1 MIAISTN
8 KDIGSAD
15 DLKKLIDSGI
25 LDLTHIQAEV
35 EAMKK
40 RELLD
45 QYQFKIWQGSNS
57 YWYTYVMDGDRKKLV
72 KKVNRRDVEDIVVG
86 LVEYEINHV
95 TIDMVFTDWCDR
107 RLRLKQIARST
118 YDRDL
123 ATYNKHFGEFGKKDI
138 KDLDAIDIVNFI
150 EEQVAEHELT
160 AKGFARLKGV
170 MYGIL
175 KHARRCG
182 YTHIAQHDVSEEL
195 EITDRSLR
203 KVIREDRHEVFDED
217 ETDRIISYI
226 KSNPDMTNLAILL
239 MFVTGMRIGEIVA
252 IKTEDIVGDYEIKI
266 RRTETCHRDTE
277 NGHRVWEVKEY
288 PKTQS
293 GVRSVIVPQD
303 YQWVLKRLRMLNPWG
318 EYLLERSGK
327 RYHTDWIRRRLE
339 LLCNK
344 LDITHKTPHKIRKTY
359 GTILLDSGCDNRLI
373 TDLMGHSNVDTT
385 ENYYHRNRKS
395 IKKKHDLVSSIPDFK
410 AALN

>member
-1 MIAISTN
+1 MIAISTRG
-8 KDIGSAD
+8 DIGSAD
-15 DLKKLIDSGI
+15 ELKKLIDSGI
-25 LDLTHIQAEV
+25 LDLAHIQAEV
-35 EAMKK
+35 EAMRRK
-40 RELLD
+40 ELLD
-45 QYQFKIWQGSNS
+45 QYQFKIWQGSNG
-57 YWYTYVMDGDRKKLV
+57 YWYTYVLQDGRKKLV
-72 KKVNRRDVEDIVVG
+72 KKIDRKDVEAIVID
-86 LVEYEINHV
+86 LVDYEINHI
-95 TIDMVFTDWCDR
+95 TIDMMFADWCDR
-107 RLRLKQIARST
+107 RLRLKQISRST

-123 ATYNKHFGEFGKKDI
+123 ATYHKHFADFGKKDI
-138 KDLDAIDIVNFI
+138 KTVEAIDIVNFI
-150 EEQVAEHELT
+150 EEQVAKHELT

-170 MYGIL
+170 TYGIL

-182 YTHIAQHDVSEEL
+182 HTHIAQHDISEEL

-203 KVIREDRHEVFDED
+203 KIIREDRDEVFNEE
-217 ETDRIISYI
+217 ETNQIISYI
-226 KSNPDMTNLAILL
+226 RSNPDMSNLAILL
-239 MFVTGMRIGEIVA
+239 MFVTGMRIGELVA
-252 IKTEDIVGDYEIKI
+252 IKTEDIEDFEIKV

-318 EYLLERSGK
+318 EYLLERKGV

-339 LLCNK
+339 LVCQK

-359 GTILLDSGCDNRLI
+359 GTILLDNGCDRRLI
-373 TDLMGHSNVDTT
+373 TDLMGHADVSTT

-395 IKKKHDLVSSIPDFK
+395 IEKKHDLVSAIPDFK